1 MTPVPAPVTVRLPGA
16 LADLAGG
23 RRTLSVDPAPAT
35 VRDVL
40 DRLEPELPVLVR
52 RIRDETGSVR
62 RFVNV
67 YVDGEDIRHGAGLAT
82 ALRPGAEVHVLPSVA
97 GG

>member
-1 MTPVPAPVTVRLPGA
+1 MSVEVVLPGS

-23 RRTLSVDPAPAT
+23 GKHVEIDVGEEGTLAA
-35 VRDVL
+35 VL
-40 DRLEPELPVLVR
+40 DRLADGRPLLDR
-52 RIRDETGSVR
+52 RIRDETGQLR

-67 YVDGEDIRHGAGLAT
+67 YVDGEDVRFDKGVATPVKDGA
-82 ALRPGAEVHVLPSVA
+82 VVQVLPSVA

>member
-1 MTPVPAPVTVRLPGA
+1 MSVEVVLPGS

-23 RRTLSVDPAPAT
+23 GKHVEIDVGEQGTLAA
-35 VRDVL
+35 VL
-40 DRLEPELPVLVR
+40 DRLADGRPLLDR
-52 RIRDETGSVR
+52 RIRDETGQLR

-67 YVDGEDIRHGAGLAT
+67 YVDGEDVRFDKGVATPVKDGA
-82 ALRPGAEVHVLPSVA
+82 VVQVLPSVA

>member
-1 MTPVPAPVTVRLPGA
+1 MTVQVVLPGF

-23 RRTLSVDPAPAT
+23 SRHVDVEDAAT
-35 VRDVL
+35 VAAVL
-40 DRLEPELPVLVR
+40 DRLATGHPLLVR
-52 RIRDETGSVR
+52 RIRDETGAIR

-67 YVDGEDIRHGAGLAT
+67 YVDGEDVRFEQGPAT
-82 ALRPGAEVHVLPSVA
+82 AVRDGAVIQVLPSVA